1 MKRRSAAEEM
11 FNDIIDTIKDKQKD
25 LERTVNE
32 YTSNM
37 PLRPTMDVVEDGEQ
51 VTVITDLPGV
61 KRDDIKIDI
70 TEDTLEITAQFNQ
83 ESEVEGKSFVRKE
96 RKYGKANRVISI
108 PAKININE
116 TSAKFENGVLN
127 IILPKL
133 EKKQTFEVKVD

>member
-96 RKYGKANRVISI
+96 RKYGKANRVI
-108 PAKININE
+108 
-116 TSAKFENGVLN
+116 
-127 IILPKL
+127 
-133 EKKQTFEVKVD
+133 